1 MQDSDYATRSLIA
14 GFTNYYV
21 PDMRSEHIGHDV
33 GNGTEYRRMKDES
46 LAKGKQIWDKNQDR
60 YYKQKDI
67 RCEYF
72 V

>member
-1 MQDSDYATRSLIA
+1 
-14 GFTNYYV
+14 
-21 PDMRSEHIGHDV
+21 MRSEHIGHDV
-33 GNGTEYRRMKDES
+33 GNGTEYRGMKDES